1 MSTDLL
7 QVAIIGS
14 GPAGYY
20 TAEALAESIHA
31 VSVDVI
37 DRLPTPFGLIRTG
50 VAPDHQSIKNVT
62 KRYDQTAS
70 RDDVR
75 FVGNLSIGRDVS
87 VAELLDLYDAVVLA
101 TGALQDRK
109 LGIPG
114 EDLAGVRGSADIV
127 GWYNTHPDYVAL
139 TPELNTPSVVIIGNG
154 NVAIDVARVLAKT
167 EARWQDRIF
176 LRRPK
181 MPFPGCPCAPS
192 GFSGGVA
199 RWMPALRPRSWG
211 KWDAWNALFLWLIR
225 PICPPW
231 TVMRIWS
238 PNSAK
243 CWPPYG
249 DLATIRRRRNRFRCI
264 SAFMPGQWK
273 FLAMIGWT
281 VF

>member
-109 LGIPG
+109 LGISG

-167 EARWQDRIF
+167 EAEMAGSDISPKAKDAISRMPLRTIRIF
-176 LRRPK
+176 GRRGPMDASFTPK
-181 MPFPGCPCAPS
+181 ELGEMGRLERAVPLVDKAD
-192 GFSGGVA
+192 
-199 RWMPALRPRSWG
+199 L
-211 KWDAWNALFLWLIR
+211 
-225 PICPPW
+225 PPW